1 LEESKVVSSYP
12 FMFNARQIL
21 RAAIF
26 SLLLFLFAAAH
37 VTFAHAQN
45 FTLTAS
51 ALSPSAGIDPGG
63 YATATIALNTT
74 TGFSNPVTF
83 TCTVTSTQVT
93 SDLPQCSPPSPDP
106 SVPDAILSLTV
117 TTVGATPAGQY
128 TITVTGTSG
137 SETPQTATLFLS
149 VIPVPQ
155 DYTLSVT
162 KAISP
167 GTVTAGSGA
176 QATVTVTP
184 LAGYIGNVTLSCF
197 SVTPVVTASPICA
210 FNPPTVAVT
219 NGAGPTS
226 VLTVSTY
233 GTTGTGNLWTIP
245 RIFYGFWM
253 AFPALA
259 LIAAGA
265 SGTRGKK
272 WMGMLLVMAA
282 ASGLLFLPSCSAAS
296 KHLNNSN
303 GFTTPKNTYTF
314 TLTGVD
320 ANGVTPSN
328 TTTTSA
334 QATVALTVD

>member
-1 LEESKVVSSYP
+1 VSPYP

-26 SLLLFLFAAAH
+26 ALLLFLFAAAH
-37 VTFAHAQN
+37 VTFAQVQN

-74 TGFSNPVTF
+74 TGFSSPVTF
-83 TCTVTSTQVT
+83 TCTATSTQVT

-106 SVPDAILSLTV
+106 SVPNAILSLTV

-137 SETPQTATLFLS
+137 SETEIATLFLS

-155 DYTLSVT
+155 DYTLTVT

-176 QATVTVTP
+176 QATVTVTA
-184 LAGYIGNVTLSCF
+184 LAGYTGKVTLSCF
-197 SVTPVVTASPICA
+197 SVTPVVTASPICS
-210 FNPPTVAVT
+210 FNATNGGGPTVDVT

-226 VLTVSTY
+226 VLTISTY
-233 GTTGTGNLWTIP
+233 GTTGTGSLWTIP

-296 KHLNNSN
+296 THLNNSN